1 MSFNIGRVQF
11 CITELSL
18 IHGATT
24 TVLQNQDLSH
34 HPTARRCTEYQA
46 VEVKFL
52 LFSSVF
58 FRTIRNFQELLTA
71 GCEAEDKP
79 IC

>member
-1 MSFNIGRVQF
+1 MSFNTGRVQF

-52 LFSSVF
+52 LFSSVV
-58 FRTIRNFQELLTA
+58 FRKNTKFPRIAYRWL
-71 GCEAEDKP
+71 
-79 IC
+79 

>member
-58 FRTIRNFQELLTA
+58 FKLT
-71 GCEAEDKP
+71 GF
-79 IC
+79 